1 MRRVARHLL
10 TLCSLAS
17 LVLCVALSALWV
29 RSYFVA
35 DLVGTGWVAEP
46 PTEGTYVRAYC
57 NWGAIE
63 LRRFDLAVVGT
74 APPEYHVRDGLRIH
88 TGQDRRWW
96 TGVPESSRLSGL
108 SHLFNF
114 NHHDATYLR
123 RPERDV
129 QQSERDRGVT
139 FPHWVAVLATALLPA
154 LAGRR
159 ARLARRRRRLGLC
172 MRCGYDLRATR
183 GQCPE
188 CGTVPAADD
197 ISPEPA
203 ADDPTRHAVAQRSGA
218 AG

>member
-1 MRRVARHLL
+1 
-10 TLCSLAS
+10 LAS

-35 DLVGTGWVAEP
+35 DLVGTGWVADP
-46 PTEGTYVRAYC
+46 PTQGTYVRAHSTG
-57 NWGAIE
+57 GAIS

-74 APPEYHVRDGLRIH
+74 APPSYHVKDGLRIH

-96 TGVPESSRLSGL
+96 TGEPPRRRLAGSL
-108 SHLFNF
+108 LDFAR
-114 NHHDATYLR
+114 HDATYLR

-197 ISPEPA
+197 ISPEPTG
-203 ADDPTRHAVAQRSGA
+203 DDPTRHAVAQRSGA